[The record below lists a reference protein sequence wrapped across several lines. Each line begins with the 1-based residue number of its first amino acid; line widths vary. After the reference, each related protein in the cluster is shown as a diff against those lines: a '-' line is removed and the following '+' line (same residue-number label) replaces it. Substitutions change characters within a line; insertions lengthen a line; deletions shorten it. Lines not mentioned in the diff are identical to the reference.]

1 MRWYCEHADIHGGG
15 NERRTL
21 PLGKWK
27 LAGKEAHHLARN
39 IAEADGAADHAGIA
53 MKEVL
58 PFWTCG
64 RGKINSNASG
74 RVLKEFPATANGS

>member
-1 MRWYCEHADIHGGG
+1 MRWYREHADIHGGG

-58 PFWTCG
+58 P
-64 RGKINSNASG
+64 SG
-74 RVLKEFPATANGS
+74 RVGEERSIRMLPVAS